1 MAKAKKLPSVSW
13 RVRIKNVNTP
23 ESPWKS
29 FTAPTAAEAEFLA
42 AQYLR
47 DRKEMAKPENK
58 TVGECM
64 DAYVDGRSNI
74 LSPSTISLYK
84 LLRRTAYPSIVDV
97 KIGKITQP
105 MIQSAINEYAGDHAY
120 KTVKN
125 AEAFLR
131 TVLTEYLP
139 NFKYKVNMPMKER
152 KEIIIPTTEEVN
164 EIIEASKGTDL
175 YLPILFG
182 ALLRMRRS
190 EVCALTWDDIDLK
203 NKTVRVDEALVLDE
217 YNAFV
222 RKKTK
227 TTNSKRTLALPQ
239 QIIDALPQPPD
250 PIISLTPK
258 DVSRKFGRLAESK
271 GYKFTFHALRHYNAS
286 VMLKL
291 DIPDKYAMER
301 MGHASSQMLKRVY
314 QHTFDDEQKAVSA
327 KMQKFIDSEIKIKK
341 EGGNNGKRKAKGVP
355 RTHS

>member
-1 MAKAKKLPSVSW
+1 MAKAKKLPSGSW
-13 RVRIKNVNTP
+13 RVKIKDASDTAN
-23 ESPWKS
+23 PWKS

-74 LSPSTISLYK
+74 LSPSTISLYR

-105 MIQSAINEYAGDHAY
+105 MIQSAINEYAGGHAY

-139 NFKYKVNMPMKER
+139 DFKYKVNMPMKER
-152 KEIIIPTTEEVN
+152 KEIVIPTTEEVN

-182 ALLRMRRS
+182 ALLGMRRS

-227 TTNSKRTLALPQ
+227 TTNSKRILTLPQ

-250 PIISLTPK
+250 PIIPLTPK